1 MDKTNSVF
9 KNCGI
14 IGAAHYQAQMVTFEE
29 LAMIYSRFRVVV
41 SEDAMAEFIYELI
54 EELDEKEQAP

>member
-1 MDKTNSVF
+1 
-9 KNCGI
+9 
-14 IGAAHYQAQMVTFEE
+14 MVTFEE